1 MAYPPLRSMNASL
14 RTGAVEGA
22 YKMIRKDAECS
33 TAVDAS
39 KNLTYNAR
47 DDLNLQYYGIG
58 MKRSMHLPGGG
69 PEDWTSPDYYDNK
82 LQQAV
87 DRGNMEGSW

>member
-1 MAYPPLRSMNASL
+1 MNQSL
-14 RTGAVEGA
+14 KTGSVEGS

-33 TAVDAS
+33 TAVDAAQ
-39 KNLTYNAR
+39 NLTYNTR
-47 DDLNLQYYGIG
+47 DDNSLLYYGIG

-82 LQQAV
+82 LQQGV
-87 DRGNMEGSW
+87 DRGMLGSAW